1 MAPSCQKPRSNRIR
15 ESLQQQPEIA
25 GAVVALDFDMMEW
38 LLRFLIGGG
47 LVAVFSLLGDVL
59 RPKGFAGLFAAAPS
73 VALASLVLTG
83 TYESA
88 AVASASAHS
97 MIAGAIAL
105 FIYSGLCVYLMA
117 IRRISSA
124 VAATASISLWLVV
137 ALGSSVLIPG

>member
-1 MAPSCQKPRSNRIR
+1 MI
-15 ESLQQQPEIA
+15 
-25 GAVVALDFDMMEW
+25 EW

-59 RPKGFAGLFAAAPS
+59 RPKGFAGLFAASPS

-83 TYESA
+83 TYESP

-105 FIYSGLCVYLMA
+105 FIYSGLCVYLLA

-137 ALGSSVLIPG
+137 ALGSSVLIRG